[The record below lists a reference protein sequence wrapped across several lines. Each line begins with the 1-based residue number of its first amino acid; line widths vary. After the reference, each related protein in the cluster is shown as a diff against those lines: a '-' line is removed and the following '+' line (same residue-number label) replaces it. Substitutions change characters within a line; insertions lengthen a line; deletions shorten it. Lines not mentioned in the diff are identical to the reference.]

1 MKKTISTIALILATL
16 TSISQTASDSITC
29 LPNSKLRKAIKEI
42 ENCKIV
48 KEELTLTQTSVG
60 LLENRVAVKDSIINT
75 YALKD
80 SIAGVRFGL
89 YEESIRNLKKQVA
102 NEQAISTIY
111 AVKLKTAKIN
121 KWIFGG
127 SGLLI
132 GLGALFI
139 LK

>member
-1 MKKTISTIALILATL
+1 
-16 TSISQTASDSITC
+16 
-29 LPNSKLRKAIKEI
+29 LRKAIKEI